1 MPAVSLLRSIFIL
14 LMKPKTK
21 FANHGI
27 KCESA
32 KMILTAMMA
41 HKDKVVFKITKGI
54 ESLFKK
60 NKVGIQTSFI
70 MDVNE
75 AALVMFGVIRNIKR
89 IH

>member
-1 MPAVSLLRSIFIL
+1 
-14 LMKPKTK
+14 MKPKTK

-60 NKVGIQTSFI
+60 NKVTKG
-70 MDVNE
+70 
-75 AALVMFGVIRNIKR
+75 MFWD
-89 IH
+89 